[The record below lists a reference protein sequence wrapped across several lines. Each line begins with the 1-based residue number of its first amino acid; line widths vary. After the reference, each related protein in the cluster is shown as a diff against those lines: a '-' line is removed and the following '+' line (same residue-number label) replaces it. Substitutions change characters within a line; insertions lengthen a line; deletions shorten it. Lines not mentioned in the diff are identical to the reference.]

1 MLRALALISALALAP
16 TLAHADHKLAGGP
29 IPNVTA
35 HSTGACHMETSTE
48 TVHGVRI
55 QRSRPVG
62 CERRARVSERASTSV
77 RPIEVTVNTRVN
89 LAPRRRG
96 TSRYVLGSP
105 GYWRGT
111 GTRDNYVLGA
121 PVR

>member
-1 MLRALALISALALAP
+1 MA
-16 TLAHADHKLAGGP
+16 
-29 IPNVTA
+29 
-35 HSTGACHMETSTE
+35 TSSE

-55 QRSRPVG
+55 QRSKPVG
-62 CERRARVSERASTSV
+62 CEQQVRRTEPATAAL
-77 RPIEVTVNTRVN
+77 RPIEVNVNTRVN

-121 PVR
+121 PTP